1 MRLPHTCIPNQHRRF
16 IGHSYHP
23 SYGERLTSA
32 DLSILFSVDRHF
44 GVCVANGRIK
54 MKNRLTLSIGIAML
68 VGIAVGYG
76 CHSNIADPA
85 TLKSVAGY
93 FSILTDIFLRLIK
106 MIIAPLVFATLVSG
120 LAGMDG
126 GEDVGRIGLRSI
138 GWFIC
143 ASLIS
148 LAIGLTMANA
158 LQPGVGL
165 HLTEGAAEV
174 NTGLNTGGLNVKDV
188 VTHAFPTSLL
198 DAMARNDILQILV
211 FSLFLG
217 VGLSALKR
225 DPRVAIVIQGIDG
238 MVPVMLRLTN
248 YVMRA
253 APFGVFGAI
262 ASAVTLRGVDVIYT
276 YGRLIGSFYLGL
288 VLLWVVL
295 VGIGYAFLGRKV
307 WTLLKAVREPAMI
320 AFSTASSEA
329 AYPRLTEQLERFGV
343 EKKVVGFTL
352 PLGYAFNLDGSM
364 MYQAFAAIFIAQA
377 FGIQMPISQQIFMLL
392 ILMLSSK
399 GMASV
404 PRGSVV
410 VVAAVAPLFHLP
422 MAGVA
427 LVLAVDQIL
436 DMGRTMTNVIGN
448 SVATAVIAKWETAR
462 SSKSAQTSFVQ
473 AEVEA
478 Q

>member
-1 MRLPHTCIPNQHRRF
+1 
-16 IGHSYHP
+16 
-23 SYGERLTSA
+23 
-32 DLSILFSVDRHF
+32 
-44 GVCVANGRIK
+44 
-54 MKNRLTLSIGIAML
+54 MKNRLTLSI
-68 VGIAVGYG
+68 AVGMILGVIAGYA
-76 CHSNIADPA
+76 CHSNISDPA
-85 TLKSVAGY
+85 LLKAVAGY
-93 FSILTDIFLRLIK
+93 FSIVTDIFLRLIK

-120 LAGMDG
+120 LAGMDSG
-126 GEDVGRIGLRSI
+126 QDVGRIGLRSV
-138 GWFIC
+138 GWFLC

-148 LAIGLTMANA
+148 LALGLVMANVMA
-158 LQPGVGL
+158 PGAGM
-165 HLTEGAAEV
+165 HLTASAAEAS
-174 NTGLNTGGLNVKDV
+174 TGLNTSALNAKDV
-188 VTHAFPTSLL
+188 ITHAFPTSLI

-211 FSLFLG
+211 FSIFLG
-217 VGLSALKR
+217 VALAALKG
-225 DPRVAIVIQGIDG
+225 DSRVGVVVQAFDA

-253 APFGVFGAI
+253 APLGVFGAI
-262 ASAVTLRGVDVIYT
+262 ASAVTLRGLDVLYS

-288 VLLWVVL
+288 FLLWAIL
-295 VGIGYAFLGRKV
+295 IGVGYCFLGRRIGG
-307 WTLLKAVREPAMI
+307 LLKAVREPAMI

-343 EKKVVGFTL
+343 DKKVVGFTL

-377 FGIQMPISQQIFMLL
+377 FGVSMPLSEQVVMLL

-410 VVAAVAPLFHLP
+410 VVAAVAPMFHLP
-422 MAGVA
+422 ATGVA
-427 LVLAVDQIL
+427 MVLAIDQIL

-448 SVATAVIAKWETAR
+448 SVATAVIGKWEGAR
-462 SSKSAQTSFVQ
+462 RSKAIDFPLN
-473 AEVEA
+473 EPKVEL

>member
-1 MRLPHTCIPNQHRRF
+1 
-16 IGHSYHP
+16 
-23 SYGERLTSA
+23 
-32 DLSILFSVDRHF
+32 
-44 GVCVANGRIK
+44 
-54 MKNRLTLSIGIAML
+54 MKNRLTLSIAIGMILGVIA
-68 VGIAVGYG
+68 GYA
-76 CHSNIADPA
+76 CHSNISDPA
-85 TLKSVAGY
+85 LLKAVAGY
-93 FSILTDIFLRLIK
+93 FSIVTDIFLRLIK

-120 LAGMDG
+120 LAGMDSG
-126 GEDVGRIGLRSI
+126 QDVGRIGLRSV
-138 GWFIC
+138 GWFLC

-148 LAIGLTMANA
+148 LALGLVMANVMA
-158 LQPGVGL
+158 PGAGM
-165 HLTEGAAEV
+165 HLTASAAEAS
-174 NTGLNTGGLNVKDV
+174 TGLNTSALNAKDV
-188 VTHAFPTSLL
+188 ITHAFPTSLI

-211 FSLFLG
+211 FSIFLG
-217 VGLSALKR
+217 VALAALKG
-225 DPRVAIVIQGIDG
+225 DSRVGVVVQAFDA

-253 APFGVFGAI
+253 APLGVFGAI
-262 ASAVTLRGVDVIYT
+262 ASAVTLRGLDVLYS

-288 VLLWVVL
+288 LLLWAIL
-295 VGIGYAFLGRKV
+295 IGVGYCFLGRRIGG
-307 WTLLKAVREPAMI
+307 LLKAVREPAMI

-343 EKKVVGFTL
+343 DKKVVGFTL

-377 FGIQMPISQQIFMLL
+377 FGVAMPLSEQIAMLL

-410 VVAAVAPLFHLP
+410 VVAAVAPMFHLP
-422 MAGVA
+422 ATGVA
-427 LVLAVDQIL
+427 MVLAIDQIL

-448 SVATAVIAKWETAR
+448 SVATAVIAKWEGAR
-462 SSKSAQTSFVQ
+462 RSKASDYPVNQPK
-473 AEVEA
+473 VEL

>member
-1 MRLPHTCIPNQHRRF
+1 MN
-16 IGHSYHP
+16 
-23 SYGERLTSA
+23 
-32 DLSILFSVDRHF
+32 
-44 GVCVANGRIK
+44 
-54 MKNRLTLSIGIAML
+54 MKNRLTLSIAIAML
-68 VGIAVGYG
+68 LGVAVGYL
-76 CHSNIADPA
+76 CHANIADPGE
-85 TLKSVAGY
+85 LKAVAGY
-93 FSILTDIFLRLIK
+93 FSIVTDIFLRLIK

-126 GEDVGRIGLRSI
+126 GDDVGRIGLRSVA
-138 GWFIC
+138 WFVC

-148 LAIGLTMANA
+148 LTIGLVMANA
-158 LQPGVGL
+158 LQPGAGL
-165 HLTEGAAEV
+165 HLTEGTGEV
-174 NTGLNTGGLNVKDV
+174 ATGLNTAALNVRDV

-217 VGLSALKR
+217 VGLAALKS
-225 DPRVAIVIQGIDG
+225 DPRVKIVIQAIDG
-238 MVPVMLRLTN
+238 MVPVMLRLTD

-262 ASAVTLRGVDVIYT
+262 ASAVTLRGADVIVT
-276 YGRLIGSFYLGL
+276 YGKLIASFYLGL
-288 VLLWVVL
+288 FVLWAVL
-295 VGIGYAFLGRKV
+295 IAVGHVFLRRKV
-307 WTLLKAVREPAMI
+307 WTLLRAVREPAMI

-329 AYPRLTEQLERFGV
+329 AYPRLTEQLEKFGV

-377 FGIQMPISQQIFMLL
+377 FGVHMPVSQQIFMLL

-410 VVAAVAPLFHLP
+410 VVAAVAPMFNLP
-422 MAGVA
+422 VAGVA
-427 LVLAVDQIL
+427 MILAIDQLL

-448 SVATAVIAKWETAR
+448 SVATAVIAKWEAKRAAKTA
-462 SSKSAQTSFVQ
+462 AASFEG
-473 AEVEA
+473 AEA
-478 Q
+478 QAR

>member
-1 MRLPHTCIPNQHRRF
+1 
-16 IGHSYHP
+16 
-23 SYGERLTSA
+23 
-32 DLSILFSVDRHF
+32 
-44 GVCVANGRIK
+44 
-54 MKNRLTLSIGIAML
+54 MKNRLTVSIAIAML
-68 VGIAVGYG
+68 LGIAVGYI
-76 CHSNIADPA
+76 CHSTIPNPSA
-85 TLKSVAGY
+85 LKSVAGY
-93 FSILTDIFLRLIK
+93 FSIVTEVFLRLIK

-120 LAGMDG
+120 LAGMDAG
-126 GEDVGRIGLRSI
+126 DDVGRIGFRSV
-138 GWFIC
+138 GWFVC

-148 LAIGLTMANA
+148 LAIGLVMANA
-158 LQPGVGL
+158 LQPGAGL
-165 HLTEGAAEV
+165 HLTDSGSEV
-174 NTGLNTGGLNVKDV
+174 STGLNTAALNVKDV

-225 DPRVAIVIQGIDG
+225 DPRVGIVIQAIDG
-238 MVPVMLRLTN
+238 MVPVMLRLTD

-253 APFGVFGAI
+253 APLGVFGAI
-262 ASAVTLRGVDVIYT
+262 ASSVTLRGADVIYT
-276 YGRLIGSFYLGL
+276 YGKLIGAFYVGL
-288 VLLWVVL
+288 LLLWVVL
-295 VGIGYAFLGRKV
+295 IGVAYGFLGRKV
-307 WTLLKAVREPAMI
+307 WSLLKAVREPALI

-329 AYPRLTEQLERFGV
+329 AYPRLTEQLEKFGV

-377 FGIQMPISQQIFMLL
+377 FGIDMPVSQQIFMLL

-410 VVAAVAPLFHLP
+410 VVAAVAPMFHLP
-422 MAGVA
+422 VAGVA
-427 LVLAVDQIL
+427 LVLAIDQLL

-448 SVATAVIAKWETAR
+448 SIATAVIAKWEAAR
-462 SSKSAQTSFVQ
+462 EPKPSGRAFGQT
-473 AEVEA
+473 EVEA
-478 Q
+478 R